1 MSVEK
6 YFIVILCALVTELG
20 YAGSSRVTL
29 TSNAYSNL
37 VVAISPDI
45 PKTDANVIIN
55 NIQVSNLDM
64 EMKYQYTVYQWC

>member
-1 MSVEK
+1 MK
-6 YFIVILCALVTELG
+6 FGKHLTAFLCVLVVELG
-20 YAGSSRVTL
+20 YVASSRVTL

-55 NIQVSNLDM
+55 NIQVSVSDRRR
-64 EMKYQYTVYQWC
+64 KHIDRAH